1 MKILLFLLLISF
13 NFSTAQKKDPD
24 KILEEAKKTFE
35 IVNDY
40 VVDVNIKVDVDFLKV
55 PETEAKIYYKEP
67 NKVHLESDGFA
78 LLPKDGMDFSPLGLL
93 KDEYT
98 AIYERTDTIE
108 GNKTDVVKVIP
119 LGDAN
124 DIILTTLWID
134 ESMHIIRKVEST
146 PKIGGTFKIELK
158 YDISKTEFP
167 LPSTMIFSF
176 NVDKLDLPRGISGE
190 MNEDSQEL
198 KMKNEK
204 KKNEKKSTEGKV
216 YITYKNYKVNKGIPD
231 SVFEEK
237 KK

>member
-35 IVNDY
+35 QVNDY
-40 VVDVNIKVDVDFLKV
+40 VVDINIKVDVDFLKV

-167 LPSTMIFSF
+167 LPSSMIFTF
-176 NVDKLDLPRGISGE
+176 NIDRMNLPKGMGGE
-190 MNEDSQEL
+190 LNENKPKD
-198 KMKNEK
+198 EK
-204 KKNEKKSTEGKV
+204 KTSTGKV

>member
-167 LPSTMIFSF
+167 LPSSMIFTF
-176 NVDKLDLPRGISGE
+176 NIDRMNLPKGMGGE
-190 MNEDSQEL
+190 LNENKPKD
-198 KMKNEK
+198 EK
-204 KKNEKKSTEGKV
+204 KTSTGKV